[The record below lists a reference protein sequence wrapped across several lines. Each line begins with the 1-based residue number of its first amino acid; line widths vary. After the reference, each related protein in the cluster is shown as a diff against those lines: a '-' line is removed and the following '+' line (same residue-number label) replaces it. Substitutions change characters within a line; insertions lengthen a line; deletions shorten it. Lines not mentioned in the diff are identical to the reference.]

1 MANLKEIR
9 LRIKSVQSTQ
19 QVTKAMKMVAAAK
32 LRRAQDRML
41 QLRPYSA
48 KLSEIIGNVVSS
60 VNPEEI
66 PSKLVDVREVNNILV
81 LIITSNRGLAG
92 PFNAN
97 IIKETMAFLKENHGS
112 DLEAGKVQFM
122 CLGRKGHEFFK
133 KRGYEVNGDNFDVF
147 TKLSFDKV
155 NDVVDQVFEK
165 FESGE
170 VDKVYVAYN
179 EFKNVMSQIKRV
191 EPLLPLAVSNLG
203 EDGEEESATKADYIF
218 EPDRE
223 EILLELIPKALRT
236 QVFQA
241 VLESNASEHGARMV
255 AMDTA
260 TENAEELLKDL
271 KISYNKARQASIT
284 TEILEIS
291 AGAAAL
297 ESQ

>member
-1 MANLKEIR
+1 
-9 LRIKSVQSTQ
+9 
-19 QVTKAMKMVAAAK
+19 MVAAAK

-81 LIITSNRGLAG
+81 LIITSNRVWPA

-97 IIKETMAFLKENHGS
+97 IIKETMAFLKEKHGN

-133 KRGYEVNGDNFDVF
+133 KRGYEVNGDNYDVF
-147 TKLSFDKV
+147 SKLSFDKV
-155 NDVVDQVFEK
+155 NEVVDQVFEK

-203 EDGEEESATKADYIF
+203 EEEEESSTKADYIF

-223 EILLELIPKALRT
+223 EILMELIPKALRT
-236 QVFQA
+236 QVFKQYWNPM
-241 VLESNASEHGARMV
+241 LPSMEPGW
-255 AMDTA
+255 
-260 TENAEELLKDL
+260 
-271 KISYNKARQASIT
+271 
-284 TEILEIS
+284 
-291 AGAAAL
+291 
-297 ESQ
+297 